1 MSVRARLVRAARCG
15 AQTAIRGGRLSRAC
29 SHVLAIALLLA
40 AGLLSITCG
49 GGSPSAPPPST
60 PAPTPPPPPAQ
71 PNRAPTVAIPIPNVT
86 LERDRPRTFSLAL
99 YFSDPDGDR
108 LTYAA
113 TTSDPLTAAVRVT
126 GSEVTL
132 TALRDGTVTV
142 TVTARDPGGLS
153 ASQDFTA
160 TVGEGNRHPTA
171 LGNIADQTLTLG
183 GRSLTV
189 DLAPRFSDPDG
200 DQLTFRVTSSDSG
213 VVSALISESGLIL
226 VPVAAGTASVTV
238 TATDPG
244 GLSATQTFEVTV
256 GAANRDPVTVGSI
269 PDQRLTAGGS
279 PVTLDVA
286 SSFSDPDGDQLT
298 FEASSSDSGVVRAV
312 VSGTE
317 VILIPAAAGTA
328 TVTVTATDPGGLSAT
343 QTFEVT
349 VGTANR
355 APTAV
360 GSIPDQ
366 SLAAGGSAVTLNVSP
381 NFTDPDGDILSY
393 AVTSSDSAVVRA
405 IVSENEVVLIP
416 GSTGTATVTVTATD
430 PQGLSAVQ
438 RFRATVDEPVRAPS
452 TPTGFIVSGR
462 GDDYIEW
469 RWNAVSGAEGYEVQF
484 SEDGEFT
491 SADPSHDVGAE
502 LTYRQSGL
510 AYDTRGY
517 LRVRAYVGSDAE
529 RLSSGWTEAATGL
542 TNPAPPPPPRPA
554 VPQGLAATGGED
566 FVEWTWRAVP
576 DVDGYQIQYSEN
588 EAFTSTD
595 PTEDLSAETLSYTKE
610 DLEPGTPHYLRVR
623 SFIEVDGARYESA
636 WSSHVT
642 GMTVAATDDH
652 GDTERAATRIGAP
665 SSTEGELEAAG
676 DVDYFRFQLRSSGRL
691 AVHTTGTIDTIGL
704 LTGPNGLR
712 ESNDDSG
719 EGTNFRI
726 VVAGASPGDY
736 YVAVSGY
743 ATSTG
748 LYELQVTLTTSTI
761 SPPQGLRVTDTGEDF
776 IEWSW
781 DDVPD
786 ADGYE
791 VQFRR
796 DTDFSEAD
804 RVYRASGT
812 SVRAISL
819 LANTEYYIRVRTV
832 VGAGAAR
839 QESAWSRPVSGR
851 TARDFR
857 TDHRFNRPFWD
868 AIAFDGYECPG
879 EGSCPDY
886 YRDGSAS
893 RALQDRVLVVL
904 PTTGPNFHIRTHND
918 RGERRMPSPSA
929 RRIRE
934 AIPGAV
940 EALTGEPYT
949 GDITTGPDDVERE
962 GWITIEFMP
971 EEDDPDFWE
980 SDDPEA
986 VVCGRARVGAV
997 VGRVWL
1003 NSSRI
1008 SDTRCLL
1015 DPLVRHE
1022 VGHAVGFFHVSG
1034 NRDLMA
1040 VRASDT
1046 HHFTSREEY
1055 HAQLA
1060 YELGRYRPYTSGPL
1074 MLTLAEQREAP
1085 TSFPEQTPIVICRG
1099 R

>member
-15 AQTAIRGGRLSRAC
+15 AQTAIRGGRLSRAS

-40 AGLLSITCG
+40 AGFLSITCG

-60 PAPTPPPPPAQ
+60 PAPTPPPPAQ

-86 LERDRPRTFSLAL
+86 LERDRLRGLSLAL

-126 GSEVTL
+126 GSEVIL

-153 ASQDFTA
+153 ASQTFTV
-160 TVGEGNRHPTA
+160 TIGDPNRSPVVVGRI
-171 LGNIADQTLTLG
+171 LDQKLTLG
-183 GRSLTV
+183 G
-189 DLAPRFSDPDG
+189 
-200 DQLTFRVTSSDSG
+200 
-213 VVSALISESGLIL
+213 SA
-226 VPVAAGTASVTV
+226 
-238 TATDPG
+238 
-244 GLSATQTFEVTV
+244 
-256 GAANRDPVTVGSI
+256 
-269 PDQRLTAGGS
+269 
-279 PVTLDVA
+279 VTLDLA
-286 SSFSDPDGDQLT
+286 SSFSDPDGDQLA
-298 FEASSSDSGVVRAV
+298 FQVASSDSGVVRAL
-312 VSGTE
+312 VSE
-317 VILIPAAAGTA
+317 SELILITVAAGTA

-452 TPTGFIVSGR
+452 TPTGFIVSGS

-469 RWNAVSGAEGYEVQF
+469 RWNAVSGVEGYEVQF

-542 TNPAPPPPPRPA
+542 TNPAPPPRPA

-610 DLEPGTPHYLRVR
+610 DLARGTPHYLRVR

-642 GMTVAATDDH
+642 GMTVAAADDH

-691 AVHTTGTIDTIGL
+691 AVHTTGTTDTIGL

-719 EGTNFRI
+719 EGANFRI

-781 DDVPD
+781 DDVLD

-804 RVYRASGT
+804 QVYRASGT
-812 SVRAISL
+812 PVRATSL

-839 QESAWSRPVSGR
+839 QESAWSRSVSGR

-893 RALQDRVLVVL
+893 RALRDRVLVVL
-904 PTTGPNFHIRTHND
+904 PTTSPNFHIRTHND
-918 RGERRMPSPSA
+918 RGERRMPSSSA

-934 AIPGAV
+934 VIPGAV

-949 GDITTGPDDVERE
+949 GDITTGPEDVERE
-962 GWITIEFMP
+962 DWITIEFMP

-1034 NRDLMA
+1034 NSDLMA

-1074 MLTLAEQREAP
+1074 MLTFAEQREAP
-1085 TSFPEQTPIVICRG
+1085 TSFPEQTPTVICRG